1 MDDYMQM
8 NRPAP
13 SLSLPISNAQR
24 KVSAPA
30 SLKSSSP
37 LHSYMEICSPC
48 GSSPLDTANYLPM
61 SPGEGARRAP
71 SSNAPFSANHSRGS
85 SFAEETPDG
94 YVPMAP
100 ATGDDG
106 YVDMDPL
113 PGHRLHG
120 DGMY

>member
-1 MDDYMQM
+1 ME
-8 NRPAP
+8 RPPP
-13 SLSLPISNAQR
+13 SLSLPIHSGGVQR

-37 LHSYMEICSPC
+37 LHSFMDVCSPC
-48 GSSPLDTANYLPM
+48 GSSPLETGNYLPM
-61 SPGEGARRAP
+61 SPGESARRVTIGG
-71 SSNAPFSANHSRGS
+71 SAYQSNHSRDN

-100 ATGDDG
+100 NPTDDG

-113 PGHRLHG
+113 PGHRLQG
-120 DGMY
+120 DGKIMGL